1 MKEKPLR
8 VLHFADAHIDMAN
21 YGRRDQE
28 TALPVRV
35 MDFLHALDQIVDKAV
50 DEAVDLVIFAGD
62 AYKDRNP
69 QPTFQR
75 EWGRR
80 MMRLSTAGIPT
91 LLLIGNHDISPA
103 AGRAHTMQEFKTL
116 NVPHIHVADRIK
128 LWTPEDLDAP
138 LQVITVPWVSRSK
151 LMTRHEISG
160 RSLDDILTAMEERV
174 THAIMQGIKKADPD
188 LPLILTAH
196 ASVSGATY
204 GSERSVMLGHE
215 LVLGG
220 RIISDKRLD
229 YVALGHIHKHQS
241 LSPDGS
247 HPPAVYPGSI
257 ERIDFGEVNEKKGFV
272 LADVARE
279 HTDWSFTELQ
289 TRPMLDIPID
299 TPEQETFM
307 SDIVEQLPESEEVR
321 GAICRVRLTYPANWE
336 PLLDE
341 KVIIDRFRT
350 AFSLQI
356 HKRRLSERRA
366 RLGDTLDVESLPPIE
381 LLETYWLAEGV
392 DGEEI
397 ENLKTLAAEIL
408 FTNED

>member
-1 MKEKPLR
+1 MSEKPLR

-35 MDFLHALDQIVDKAV
+35 MDFLNALDQIVDAAV
-50 DEAVDLVIFAGD
+50 EEKVDLVIFAGD

-80 MMRLSTAGIPT
+80 MMRLSNAGIPT

-103 AGRAHTMQEFKTL
+103 AGRAHTLQEFKTL
-116 NVPHIHVADRIK
+116 HVPHIYVADRIQ
-128 LWTPEDLDAP
+128 LWSPQDLGVP
-138 LQVITVPWVSRSK
+138 LQVLTVPWVSRSK
-151 LMTRHEISG
+151 LMTREEISG
-160 RSLDDILTAMEERV
+160 KSLDGILTAIEDRV
-174 THAIMQGIKKADPD
+174 TKAILKGIEEADPE

-220 RIISDKRLD
+220 RIITDKRLD
-229 YVALGHIHKHQS
+229 YVALGHIHKHQT
-241 LSPDGS
+241 LSPAGNQ
-247 HPPAVYPGSI
+247 PPAVYPGSI

-272 LADVARE
+272 LADVSRG
-279 HTDWSFTELQ
+279 HTDCAFIKLQ
-289 TRPMLDIPID
+289 TRPMLDIPVD
-299 TPEQETFM
+299 TPAQETFM
-307 SDIVEQLPESEEVR
+307 ADILEQLPEAETVR
-321 GAICRVRLTYPANWE
+321 NAICRVRLTYPANWE

-341 KVIIDRFRT
+341 NMIIDRFRT

-366 RLGDTLDVESLPPIE
+366 RLGDTLDVESLSPIE
-381 LLETYWLAEGV
+381 LLEKYWLAEGLSDDEI
-392 DGEEI
+392 DG
-397 ENLKTLAAEIL
+397 LKTLAAEIL
-408 FTNED
+408 FTAEE

>member
-1 MKEKPLR
+1 MTNKPLR

-35 MDFLHALDQIVDKAV
+35 MDFLHALDQIVDAAV
-50 DEAVDLVIFAGD
+50 EEKVDLVIFAGD

-80 MMRLSTAGIPT
+80 MMRLSNAGIPT

-103 AGRAHTMQEFKTL
+103 AGRAHTLQEFKTL
-116 NVPHIHVADRIK
+116 HVPHIYVADRIE
-128 LWTPEDLDAP
+128 LWSPEDLGVP
-138 LQVITVPWVSRSK
+138 LQVLTVPWVSRSK
-151 LMTRHEISG
+151 LMTREEISG
-160 RSLDDILTAMEERV
+160 RSLDDILTAMEDRV
-174 THAIMQGIKKADPD
+174 TKAISKGIGEANPD

-196 ASVSGATY
+196 ASVSGASY

-229 YVALGHIHKHQS
+229 YVALGHIHKYQS
-241 LSPDGS
+241 LTPAGS
-247 HPPAVYPGSI
+247 QPPAVYPGSI
-257 ERIDFGEVNEKKGFV
+257 ERIDFGEVNEKKGFI
-272 LADVARE
+272 LADVSRG
-279 HTDWSFTELQ
+279 HTDWNFIKLQ

-299 TPEQETFM
+299 TPAQETFM
-307 SDIVEQLPESEEVR
+307 TNILEQLPEAEKVR
-321 GAICRVRLTYPANWE
+321 NAICRVRLTYPANWE

-341 KVIIDRFRT
+341 NLIIDHFRG

-366 RLGDTLDVESLPPIE
+366 RLGDTLDVESLAPIE
-381 LLETYWLAEGV
+381 LLEKYWLAEGLA
-392 DGEEI
+392 DDEI
-397 ENLKTLAAEIL
+397 DSLKTLAAEIL
-408 FTNED
+408 FTAEE